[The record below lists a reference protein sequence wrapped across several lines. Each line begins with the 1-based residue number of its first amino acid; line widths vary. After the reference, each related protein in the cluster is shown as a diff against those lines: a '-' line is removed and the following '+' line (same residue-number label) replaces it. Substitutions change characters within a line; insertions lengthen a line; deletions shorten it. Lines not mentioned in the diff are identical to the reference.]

1 MMGKKLFDE
10 FSEVSAKA
18 WKQKI
23 QYDLKG
29 ADYNDSL
36 VWQSPEGIHVKPFY
50 HADDLVTLK
59 ASKTLPPQEWNVGQ
73 VIYAGNATMAN
84 EKALIAIGRGV
95 ECIAFT
101 FPSEDIDIKK
111 LFLGIDLQKIPVHL
125 NMEFLSHRFIQS
137 VVTYT
142 KTSKNVLYNVDIIGH
157 LARSGN
163 WYFNLKTDFDLFS
176 KIIATDALHVVQI
189 DISLYENAGADINQQ
204 LGYAMAHAHEY
215 LHYTAEIG
223 RLKNLK
229 SILFNVAIGSNYFF
243 EIAKLRAIRILWKTL
258 AIEYGLHMDCQISAM
273 PSRRNKTIYDY
284 NVNLLRTTMESMA
297 GILGGANTFFNM
309 PYDAIY
315 HKDNEFGERIALNQ
329 LLLLKKESYFDKV
342 TNPADGAYYIES
354 LTTQLA
360 EKGLQLFKKIE
371 RNGGFLKQLKAQ
383 NIQHEI
389 KENALRQ
396 QRRFDSQEDI
406 LVGSNRFQNHNDKMK
421 DDLEIHPFIKKNP
434 RKTIIE
440 PVVER
445 RLAEAS
451 EKKRLDNE

>member
-1 MMGKKLFDE
+1 MIGKKLFDD

-36 VWQSPEGIHVKPFY
+36 VWQSPEGIDVKPFY
-50 HADDLVTLK
+50 HADDLSTSN
-59 ASKTLPPQEWNVGQ
+59 ASRPSAPEEWNIGQ

-101 FPSEDIDIKK
+101 IPSEEIDIEK
-111 LFLGIDLQKIPVHL
+111 LLLGIEIKKIPIHL
-125 NMEFLSHRFIQS
+125 NMQFLSHRFIQS
-137 VVTYT
+137 LVAYT
-142 KTSKNVLYNVDIIGH
+142 ADSENVFYNIDVIGN

-163 WYFNLKTDFDLFS
+163 WYFNLKKDFNLFS
-176 KIIATDALHVVQI
+176 KIITTDTLHVVQI
-189 DISLYENAGADINQQ
+189 DVSLYENAGADITQQ
-204 LGYAMAHAHEY
+204 LGYAMAQANEY
-215 LHYTAEIG
+215 LHYFEEKGI
-223 RLKNLK
+223 LKTLK
-229 SILFNVAIGSNYFF
+229 SILFKVAVGSNYFF

-258 AIEYGLHMDCQISAM
+258 ATEYGLHIDCEISAM

-284 NVNLLRTTMESMA
+284 NVNLLRSTMESMA
-297 GILGGANTFFNM
+297 GILGGANTIFNM

-329 LLLLKKESYFDKV
+329 LVLLKKESYFDKV
-342 TNPADGAYYIES
+342 TNPADGAYYIEK
-354 LTTQLA
+354 LTAQLA
-360 EKGLQLFKKIE
+360 ERGLQLFKKVE
-371 RNGGFLKQLKAQ
+371 RNGGFLKQLKAHK
-383 NIQHEI
+383 IQQEI
-389 KENALRQ
+389 KENALKQ
-396 QRRFDSQEDI
+396 EQRFESQEDV
-406 LVGSNRFQNHNDKMK
+406 LVGSNKFQNQNDKMK
-421 DDLEIHPFIKKNP
+421 QDLEIHPFIKINP

-445 RLAEAS
+445 RLAEAL